1 MTERQREDAVLAEL
15 ESLRK
20 RLHQIVDQR
29 TDQLFLTILLGDR
42 MASLPEGE
50 VLCPFVREPAAFKGN
65 ETHGCHPA
73 GRRPGGGVHLAGGG
87 NGDPAPLRR

>member
-42 MASLPEGE
+42 MVSLPEGE
-50 VLCPFVREPAAFKGN
+50 VLCPFARDPIAFKGMSSCR
-65 ETHGCHPA
+65 TAHKLRRPPG
-73 GRRPGGGVHLAGGG
+73 GRRQ
-87 NGDPAPLRR
+87 R

>member
-42 MASLPEGE
+42 MAPLPEGPS
-50 VLCPFVREPAAFKGN
+50 LH
-65 ETHGCHPA
+65 T
-73 GRRPGGGVHLAGGG
+73 
-87 NGDPAPLRR
+87 